1 MYVKYLVKDNNPQSN
16 IELENPS
23 IDQIIESI
31 NSLDGDKHSYIMLCP
46 EEDSEEMLVVG
57 GGENNE
63 YICLYYN
70 GDEYSL
76 INPNEKS
83 DEKVEIFMGQ
93 TSIRKKYELMDIE
106 RVLLAVKTF
115 AESGEME
122 NSLNWKKN

>member
-1 MYVKYLVKDNNPQSN
+1 
-16 IELENPS
+16 
-23 IDQIIESI
+23 
-31 NSLDGDKHSYIMLCP
+31 
-46 EEDSEEMLVVG
+46 MLVVG